1 MQFIPPEFAQ
11 HSLVIQTLNSERNK
25 QAKYMKTAMF
35 ITIQDKYKI
44 ILEYFA
50 MPISMNV
57 QSCFYLT
64 AVCSVEGYSGH
75 QMIKKKKKLQMK

>member
-11 HSLVIQTLNSERNK
+11 HSLVIQTLNSEWNK

-50 MPISMNV
+50 MCTYSM
-57 QSCFYLT
+57 
-64 AVCSVEGYSGH
+64 H
-75 QMIKKKKKLQMK
+75 KIKTNTWVSFNF